1 MHITIVDDEKV
12 LGSKIKKKLENEWY
26 AVSAFYSYEEFM
38 AQGDANSQLY
48 IVDISLWDG
57 SGFDIITWLRWKVDC
72 KAPIMIMSGYGDSEK
87 IIYGLN
93 IGADDYLTK
102 PFVPDELTA
111 RVKALLRR
119 PVDMTSQK
127 LLTYKNITFDPSSK
141 EVMVWNAKLHL
152 GHKEKMILEF
162 FMINQEQII
171 SREKLITYIWWWNY
185 IGDVT
190 DNTINV
196 TLSKLR
202 KKVWPQLNLRTM
214 YNHGYILD

>member
-12 LGSKIKKKLENEWY
+12 LGSKIKKKLENEGY

-48 IVDISLWDG
+48 IVDISLGDG
-57 SGFDIITWLRWKVDC
+57 SGFDIITWLRGKVDC

-119 PVDMTSQK
+119 PVNMTSQK

-141 EVMVWNAKLHL
+141 EVMVGNAKLHL

-171 SREKLITYIWWWNY
+171 SREKLITYIWGGNY

-202 KKVWPQLNLRTM
+202 KKVGPQLNLRTM

>member
-26 AVSAFYSYEEFM
+26 AVSAFYSYNEFM

-57 SGFDIITWLRWKVDC
+57 SGFDIISWLRTKVEC
-72 KAPIMIMSGYGDSEK
+72 KAPIIIMSGYGDSEN

-102 PFVPDELTA
+102 PFVPDELIA

-119 PVDMTSQK
+119 PVDMLPQK
-127 LLTYKNITFDPSSK
+127 LLQYKNITFDPVTK
-141 EVMVWNAKLHL
+141 EVMVWSTKLHL

-162 FMINQEQII
+162 FMTNQEQII
-171 SREKLITYIWWWNY
+171 SREKLITYIWGGNY